1 MRKRIVIKGLVQGV
15 GFRPFV
21 YRLATELSLSGW
33 VGNTMQGVE
42 IEVEGSPENL
52 DSFLKRLKNAAPPSA
67 RLDQIKVTNTKPQQ
81 DRTFT
86 ILPSDADGAPSAL
99 ILPDL
104 ATCPECREEI
114 FDPSNR
120 RFRYPFTN
128 CTNCGPRFSIIEKL
142 PYDRSH
148 TTMKAFQMCPA
159 CLREYRN
166 PQDRRFHAQPNAC
179 PECGPQLELWDR
191 QGRILASQD
200 DALRISEDFLRRGK
214 IVAMKGLGGFLM
226 LVDARRRESV
236 QRLRQLKHRDEKPFA
251 VMAPDLQYLREIC
264 LVDEREESLLRSPA
278 APIVLLRRRKSS
290 YSIVTNEVAPDNPY
304 LGVMLPYTPLHHLL
318 MADLGFIVVATSGN
332 RSNEPICTDEQ
343 EALKSLGGIA
353 DVFLVHNR
361 PIARHLDD
369 SVANVVLGREMI
381 LRRAR
386 GYAPLPI
393 TLDRKLPPLIAYG
406 SHLKNTTAVAVGKQV
421 FISQHLCDLET
432 EAALRTMRQTVL
444 DLPKIFDCTPQRAVC
459 DWHPDYLS
467 TREAEMSGLPV
478 VHIQHHLAHVFS
490 CIAEHGISPPVL
502 GVAWDGVGFGID
514 HTVWG
519 GEFFIVDDHSCH
531 RIAHLRQFPLPGSE
545 KAVHEPRRSALGLL
559 FQIMGDSVFT
569 RKDIATIQAFK
580 PEEINLLRQQ
590 LARQINCPQTSSA
603 GRLFDALASLVGLQQ
618 ICSFEGQAAMKVEFA
633 QDEESTEGFYNYIV
647 RESRENQ
654 SSVLRQ
660 PGTADATSLTVLRQ
674 PGTADATSLTVLRQP
689 GTTDAT
695 TQSTK
700 RYVLDWSMMIEEILD
715 DLAEKIPLG
724 QICAKF
730 HQTLV
735 EMILEIARRVGIS
748 QVVLSGGCWQNRTL
762 LSKVVERLRGE
773 NFLPVWQQQIP
784 TNDGGISLG
793 QIAAVNFKDYH
804 VSRNTWK
811 NT

>member
-1 MRKRIVIKGLVQGV
+1 VIKGLVQGV

-21 YRLATELSLSGW
+21 YRLANELSLSGW

-67 RLDQIKVTNTKPQQ
+67 RLDQIKVTNTEPQQ

-226 LVDARRRESV
+226 LVDGRRRESV

-343 EALKSLGGIA
+343 EALK
-353 DVFLVHNR
+353 
-361 PIARHLDD
+361 
-369 SVANVVLGREMI
+369 VLGE
-381 LRRAR
+381 LR
-386 GYAPLPI
+386 
-393 TLDRKLPPLIAYG
+393 
-406 SHLKNTTAVAVGKQV
+406 
-421 FISQHLCDLET
+421 
-432 EAALRTMRQTVL
+432 
-444 DLPKIFDCTPQRAVC
+444 
-459 DWHPDYLS
+459 
-467 TREAEMSGLPV
+467 MS
-478 VHIQHHLAHVFS
+478 F
-490 CIAEHGISPPVL
+490 
-502 GVAWDGVGFGID
+502 W
-514 HTVWG
+514 
-519 GEFFIVDDHSCH
+519 
-531 RIAHLRQFPLPGSE
+531 
-545 KAVHEPRRSALGLL
+545 
-559 FQIMGDSVFT
+559 FT
-569 RKDIATIQAFK
+569 
-580 PEEINLLRQQ
+580 
-590 LARQINCPQTSSA
+590 
-603 GRLFDALASLVGLQQ
+603 
-618 ICSFEGQAAMKVEFA
+618 
-633 QDEESTEGFYNYIV
+633 IV
-647 RESRENQ
+647 R
-654 SSVLRQ
+654 LRD
-660 PGTADATSLTVLRQ
+660 T
-674 PGTADATSLTVLRQP
+674 
-689 GTTDAT
+689 
-695 TQSTK
+695 
-700 RYVLDWSMMIEEILD
+700 WMI
-715 DLAEKIPLG
+715 
-724 QICAKF
+724 
-730 HQTLV
+730 
-735 EMILEIARRVGIS
+735 
-748 QVVLSGGCWQNRTL
+748 
-762 LSKVVERLRGE
+762 RL
-773 NFLPVWQQQIP
+773 PM
-784 TNDGGISLG
+784 
-793 QIAAVNFKDYH
+793 
-804 VSRNTWK
+804 
-811 NT
+811 